1 MTKDELLSRLQDIE
15 WEDFEVKSA
24 SRELSKNI
32 WESVSAFSNGSGG

>member
-24 SRELSKNI
+24 SRELPKNI